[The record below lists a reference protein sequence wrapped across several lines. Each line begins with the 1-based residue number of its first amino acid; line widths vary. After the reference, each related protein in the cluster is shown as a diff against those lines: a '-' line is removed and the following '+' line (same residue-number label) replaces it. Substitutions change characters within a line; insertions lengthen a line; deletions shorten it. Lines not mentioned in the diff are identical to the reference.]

1 MGSIATCRTSRN
13 RALIF
18 QMIAYLNNQPF
29 EIEPGETILSFA
41 RRAIG
46 PESIP
51 TLCDAP
57 NLDPFGSCRVCSV
70 DVALEKGGPTKTLA
84 SCHTPVSEGQYIFTE
99 SRNVRRLRKNIIEL
113 VLTDHPLDCLTCE
126 VNGNC
131 ELQTVAA
138 RVGINSVR
146 YPQGETHLDREKDT
160 SHPYMVSDLS
170 KCINCYRCV
179 RACDEVQGQFVLSMA
194 GRGFDSRIIKGMDES
209 FAESPCVSCGACS
222 QACPTAAISDVFQ
235 SKSIASSKKTRTV
248 CNYCGVGCNLEVA
261 TVGGEIIS
269 IQAPYDAEVNQGHT
283 CLKGR
288 YAFKFYNHPDRIK
301 SPMVKRNGA
310 FEEVS
315 WDEAYDYMASKFQH
329 YRDEFGPDS
338 LAGISSARCTNE
350 ENYLMQ
356 KFFRAVIG
364 TNNIDGCARVCHSP
378 TAIGL
383 QRTFGTGAATN
394 SIEDLKYTDAI
405 MVIGANPTEGH
416 PVTGA
421 KLKQFAISGKTS
433 IVIDPRRTELARY
446 ATHHLQLRPG
456 TNVAVLNMMLYY
468 IVKEG
473 LADQSFIKERT
484 EGYQDFCDE
493 LLKLDIAEM
502 ESVSGV
508 GREAVRAAAIAY
520 ASAERAMSFHGL
532 GVTEHSQGTFTVM
545 QIADLALI
553 TGNIGRRGVG
563 VNPLRGQNNVQGMA
577 DMGAQPYQGAG
588 YLDVTDPEV
597 IKRYEAFYGVAMPTE
612 SGWKIPQMYDAAID
626 GRLKA
631 MWVIGEDMAQTDPN
645 SNHVAKALDSLELF
659 VVQEIF
665 MTKTAEMAD
674 VVLPGASFLEKSGTF
689 TNGERRVQRV
699 NQAVLPIEGSKPDGQ
714 IVVDMMNRMGY
725 QQPDYDPAVVLEEIS
740 GIVPF
745 FAGIKWEELG
755 ENGKQWPV
763 APDGQD
769 SPILHIDSFKR
780 GKGLFQFNP
789 FKETEEVVSNGEKF
803 PFILTTNRNL
813 EHYNCGAQTRRTA
826 NVEIVTEDV
835 IFIHPED
842 AAENNIEDSDIVCV
856 ESERG
861 KVDIKARVSDE
872 IKRGVLSATFHFPEI
887 LVNDLTS
894 SISDSEAMC
903 PEYKVVTVKIRKAR
917 KLVERI

>member
-1 MGSIATCRTSRN
+1 MSK
-13 RALIF
+13 
-18 QMIAYLNNQPF
+18 IAYLNNRPY
-29 EIEPGETILSFA
+29 EIEAGETIISFA
-41 RRAIG
+41 RRSIG
-46 PESIP
+46 GDSIP

-70 DVALEKGGPTKTLA
+70 DVALEKNGPSKTFA
-84 SCHTPVSEGQYIFTE
+84 SCHTPVAEGQYIYTD
-99 SRNVRRLRKNIIEL
+99 SKNIQRLRKNIIEL

-146 YPQGETHLDREKDT
+146 YPEGENHLDREKDL

-194 GRGFDSRIIKGMDES
+194 GRGFDSRIIKGLDES
-209 FAESPCVSCGACS
+209 FEDSPCVSCGACS

-235 SKSIASSKKTRTV
+235 SKSIANTQKTRTV

-261 TVGGEIIS
+261 TMGGEIKG

-301 SPMVKRNGA
+301 SPMIKRNGS

-315 WDEAYDYMASKFQH
+315 WDEAYDYIATKFNY

-356 KFFRAVIG
+356 KFFRVVIG

-378 TAIGL
+378 TALGM

-394 SIEDLKYTDAI
+394 SVEDLNYTDAI

-421 KLKQFAISGKTS
+421 KMKQFAISGKTT

-446 ATHHLQLRPG
+446 ATYHIQVRPG
-456 TNVAVLNMMLYY
+456 TNVAVLNMMLHY

-473 LADQSFIKERT
+473 LADQEFIENRT
-484 EGYQDFCDE
+484 EGYEDFCEE
-493 LLKLDIAEM
+493 LLKLDLDEM
-502 ESVSGV
+502 ESICGAD
-508 GREAVRAAAIAY
+508 RELVRKAAIAY
-520 ASAERAMSFHGL
+520 ASADKAMSFHGL

-588 YLDVTDPEV
+588 YMDVSDPV
-597 IKRYEAFYGVAMPTE
+597 NIAKYEAFYGVEMPRE
-612 SGWKIPQMYDAAID
+612 IGWKIPQMYDAALQ
-626 GRLKA
+626 GKLKA
-631 MWVIGEDMAQTDPN
+631 LWVIGEDMVQTDPN
-645 SNHVAKALDSLELF
+645 SQHVAKAIEALDL
-659 VVQEIF
+659 VIVQEIF
-665 MTKTAEMAD
+665 MTRTAEMAD
-674 VVLPGASFLEKSGTF
+674 VILPGASCLEKSGTF

-699 NQAVLPIEGSKPDGQ
+699 NQAVEPLEGTKPDGQ
-714 IVVDMMNRMGY
+714 IVVELMNRMGY
-725 QQPDYDPAVVLEEIS
+725 EQPDYDPSTLLEEIS

-745 FAGIKWEELG
+745 FAGIKWDELG
-755 ENGKQWPV
+755 INGKQWPV
-763 APDGQD
+763 AADGQD
-769 SPILHIDSFKR
+769 TPILHKESFTR
-780 GKGLFQFNP
+780 GRGLFAFNA
-789 FKETEEVVSNGEKF
+789 FKETEEVVSNGEEF
-803 PFILTTNRNL
+803 PYILTTNRNL

-842 AAENNIEDSDIVCV
+842 AAENGIEDTDMVCV

-861 KVDIKARVSDE
+861 KIDIKAKVSDE
-872 IKRGVLSATFHFPEI
+872 IKKGVLSTTFHFPEV
-887 LVNDLTS
+887 LVNNLTS
-894 SISDSEAMC
+894 SISDSIAMC
-903 PEYKVVTVKIRKAR
+903 PEYKVVSVKIRKAR
-917 KLVERI
+917 KVETRV

>member
-1 MGSIATCRTSRN
+1 MSK
-13 RALIF
+13 
-18 QMIAYLNNQPF
+18 IAYLNNRPF
-29 EIEPGETILSFA
+29 EIEAGETMITFA
-41 RRAIG
+41 RRALG
-46 PESIP
+46 QDSIP

-70 DVALEKGGPTKTLA
+70 DVALEKNGPAKTFA
-84 SCHTPVSEGQYIFTE
+84 SCHTPVAEGQYIYTD
-99 SRNVRRLRKNIIEL
+99 SKNVQRLRKNIIEL

-138 RVGINSVR
+138 RVGITDVR
-146 YPQGETHLDREKDT
+146 YPEGETHLDREKDL
-160 SHPYMVSDLS
+160 SHPYMTSDLS

-209 FAESPCVSCGACS
+209 FDASPCVSCGACS

-235 SKSIASSKKTRTV
+235 SKSIANTKKTRTV

-261 TVGGEIIS
+261 TAGGEIKG

-288 YAFKFYNHPDRIK
+288 YAFKFYNHPDRIT
-301 SPMVKRNGA
+301 SPLIKRDGE

-315 WDEAYDYMASKFQH
+315 WDEAYDHIASKFSHFKQ
-329 YRDEFGPDS
+329 EFGPDS
-338 LAGISSARCTNE
+338 MAGISSARCTNE

-356 KFFRAVIG
+356 KFFRVVVG

-378 TAIGL
+378 TALGM
-383 QRTFGTGAATN
+383 QKTFGTGAATN
-394 SIEDLKYTDAI
+394 SVEDIKFTNAI
-405 MVIGANPTEGH
+405 LVIGANPTEGH

-446 ATHHLQLRPG
+446 ATYHLQLRPG
-456 TNVAVLNMMLYY
+456 TNVAILNMMLYY

-473 LADQSFIKERT
+473 LANKEFIEART
-484 EGYQDFCDE
+484 EGYKEFCDA
-493 LLKLDIAEM
+493 LLTIDIDEM
-502 ESVSGV
+502 EAVCGV
-508 GREAVRAAAIAY
+508 DRELVRSAAIAY
-520 ASAERAMSFHGL
+520 ATAGNAMSFHGL

-588 YLDVTDPEV
+588 YLDVSDPD
-597 IKRYEAFYGVAMPTE
+597 IIAHYEEFYGVDMPTE
-612 SGWKIPQMYDAAID
+612 IGWKIPQMYQAAIE
-626 GRLKA
+626 GKLKA
-631 MWVIGEDMAQTDPN
+631 IWVIGEDMVQTDPN
-645 SNHVAKALDSLELF
+645 SKHVRNALDSLEMLI
-659 VVQEIF
+659 VQEIF
-665 MTKTAEMAD
+665 MTPTAQMAD

-689 TNGERRVQRV
+689 TNGERRIQRV
-699 NQAVLPIEGSKPDGQ
+699 NQVVEPIEGSKPDGQ
-714 IVVDMMNRMGY
+714 IVVELMNRMGY
-725 QQPDYDPAVVLEEIS
+725 PQSDYDPAVLLKEIS

-745 FAGIKWEELG
+745 FAGVTWEGLG
-755 ENGKQWPV
+755 INGKQWPV
-763 APDGQD
+763 AEGGQD
-769 SPILHIDSFKR
+769 TPILHTESFKR
-780 GKGLFQFNP
+780 GKGLFVFNE
-789 FKETEEVVSNGEKF
+789 FKETEEVVANAEKF
-803 PFILTTNRNL
+803 PYILTTNRNL

-826 NVEIVTEDV
+826 NVDIVSEDV

-842 AAENNIEDSDIVCV
+842 AEENGIQDADMVCV

-861 KVDIKARVSDE
+861 KVDIKAKVSDE
-872 IKRGVLSATFHFPEI
+872 IKKGVLSTTFHFPEI
-887 LVNDLTS
+887 MVNDLTS
-894 SISDSEAMC
+894 SVSDSIAMC
-903 PEYKVVTVKIRKAR
+903 PEYKVVSVRIRKAR
-917 KLVERI
+917 KVGMRS